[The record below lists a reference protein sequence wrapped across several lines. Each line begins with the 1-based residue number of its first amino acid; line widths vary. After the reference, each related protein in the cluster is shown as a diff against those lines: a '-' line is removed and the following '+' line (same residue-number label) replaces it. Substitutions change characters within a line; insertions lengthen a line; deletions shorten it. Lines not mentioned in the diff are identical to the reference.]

1 MSTASW
7 LALFLGVL
15 ALAAAIQA
23 GNDLTIAVPAGAVGV
38 ALVALVGV
46 VEVRSRTSQLWRVR
60 GTVLVRLP
68 PDRPT
73 SDSLLQL
80 RKSFRAGIIGRS
92 SILAT
97 LRGLER
103 DLAPTGRTLLSLE
116 EERAILDLP
125 PEPFRRWVEE
135 RIRRIEAAT

>member
-7 LALFLGVL
+7 LALFLGLL

-23 GNDLTIAVPAGAVGV
+23 GNNLTIAVPAAAVGV

-46 VEVRSRTSQLWRVR
+46 VEVRSRTSQLWHAR
-60 GTVLVRLP
+60 GAVLVRP
-68 PDRPT
+68 PPERPT

-97 LRGLER
+97 LRALER
-103 DLAPTGRTLLSLE
+103 DLAPAGRTLLSLE
-116 EERAILDLP
+116 DERAILDLP